1 MKKNNKIFACLSVA
15 AMLATVTFVSCSQNK
30 TPANKELNNNHVNEN
45 VQDAVSQKMLR
56 IHYHRDDGAYSEW
69 DIWLW
74 PEGGAGD
81 AVKFTKTDDYGVY
94 AEVDLESGAYAGATK
109 FGIIIRKPDWSAK
122 DASGADRF
130 FEIPADVGD
139 QGYDIYLYGG
149 KEDIYTSP
157 DEAQSSAL
165 NNAYFQDITTVK
177 ADIFLGKTEHTLV
190 VSDISLYDG
199 DTKIDIS
206 NVVITSDSIT
216 FKVPEGAI
224 SYSGQYTLKV
234 KFDAGVASCNVSLT
248 SLYDDKEFYD
258 AYTYYGDDLGV
269 TFNKARNATT
279 FKIWAPISK
288 SVILNIYESGTPKSQ
303 SNAFGSDAI
312 YKRIELK
319 KEQQGVWGATIN
331 ENLHGKYYTYTVD
344 NGYAVNEVVDLSLIS
359 KQLMKKLIGMMYLAL
374 IISLNQLIKLFMK
387 CILMI

>member
-94 AEVDLESGAYAGATK
+94 AEVDLENGAYAGATK

-177 ADIFLGKTEHTLV
+177 ADIFLGKTEQNFSKGH
-190 VSDISLYDG
+190 
-199 DTKIDIS
+199 KIPSHHRI
-206 NVVITSDSIT
+206 
-216 FKVPEGAI
+216 
-224 SYSGQYTLKV
+224 V
-234 KFDAGVASCNVSLT
+234 KCGF
-248 SLYDDKEFYD
+248 YEF
-258 AYTYYGDDLGV
+258 LGV
-269 TFNKARNATT
+269 CGERCQKHTSF
-279 FKIWAPISK
+279 
-288 SVILNIYESGTPKSQ
+288 YSQ
-303 SNAFGSDAI
+303 P
-312 YKRIELK
+312 
-319 KEQQGVWGATIN
+319 
-331 ENLHGKYYTYTVD
+331 
-344 NGYAVNEVVDLSLIS
+344 
-359 KQLMKKLIGMMYLAL
+359 
-374 IISLNQLIKLFMK
+374 
-387 CILMI
+387 